1 MANDINRVWPALRED
16 LTLYPGPTASSGAPS
31 WTLHDPARN
40 QYFSIDWITF
50 EVISRIRLGSM
61 EAIIKAINQ
70 ETTLS
75 IDEEAIQNVL
85 TFLDENELIQR
96 HDDIENYLIR
106 QRRQSKEKS
115 WFQSILHG
123 YLFFR
128 VPLLKPDAWLSAV
141 LPYFNFVF
149 KDSFLKITL
158 IIFLIG
164 LWGVYQQWEV
174 FHNTLMDTFSING
187 LIRYGLTLIGIKFIH
202 ELGHALVAKRH
213 GCRVPTMGLAFLVM
227 MPVAYTDVTE
237 SWKLNSHKKRLHI
250 AGAGIATELVLAA
263 WALFCWTIFPENDL
277 RSLCFFLATTSI
289 TASLLVNASPFMRF
303 DGYFLLCD
311 FLGLPNL
318 HSRCFA
324 YARWWFRKNLL
335 SMDIDPPEN
344 LNLGR
349 KRFFI
354 GFAIITML
362 YRLIVFT
369 GIAVLVYHY
378 FFKALGLVLFA
389 IEIWFFV
396 MRPIWNELMF
406 WKKHLKEDKSTQQ
419 TPPIYTW
426 FFWIIL
432 ILCVPYDVTVNS
444 EGVLKAE
451 KSFSVITF
459 QSSQVTQMPPALGA
473 KVEEGKP
480 LMTLSSLELEQ
491 KINLS
496 KNRLINLSRQL
507 NASGFDAET
516 LSHRS
521 VLQEQLRSA
530 QDELNGLE
538 KERDRLKPMAP
549 FTGEIVDV
557 DPDLFLN
564 EWLPKNTPVLSMI
577 DPSSWVIDTYV
588 TESDLKRIDVGHMGW
603 FEPEAPGVS
612 NYKLTVLSIDRDAT
626 QVLNEGMLGSLGGG
640 DILVR
645 TQNNK
650 FIPENAMYHV
660 RLKVDHLSQKISTG
674 YLRGHIVILAWPK
687 SILGETIKKTFANLI
702 REASF

>member
-1 MANDINRVWPALRED
+1 MANDINRTWPALRED
-16 LTLYPGPTASSGAPS
+16 LTLYPGPVSSSGAPS
-31 WTLHDPARN
+31 WSLHDPARN
-40 QYFSIDWITF
+40 QYFSIDWVTF
-50 EVISRIRLGSM
+50 EVISRIELGSM
-61 EAIIKAINQ
+61 EAVIQAINE

-75 IDEEAIQNVL
+75 IDEFAIQSVL

-96 HDDIENYLIR
+96 HDDVENYLIR
-106 QRRQSKEKS
+106 QRRLEKEKS
-115 WFQSILHG
+115 WFQSLLHG

-128 VPLLKPDAWLSAV
+128 VPLLKPDAWLTSIS
-141 LPYFNFVF
+141 PYFSFVF
-149 KDSFLKITL
+149 KSSFLKITL

-174 FHNTLMDTFSING
+174 FHTTLIDTFSING
-187 LIRYGLTLIGIKFIH
+187 LIRYGFTLIGIKFIH

-227 MPVAYTDVTE
+227 WPVAYTDVTE

-250 AGAGIATELVLAA
+250 AGAGIAPELVLAA

-289 TASLLVNASPFMRF
+289 TATLLVNASPFMRF

-324 YARWWFRKNLL
+324 YTRWWVRKNLL
-335 SMDIDPPEN
+335 NLHIEPPET

-349 KRFFI
+349 QIFFI
-354 GFAIITML
+354 MFALITML
-362 YRLIVFT
+362 YRLIIFT
-369 GIAVLVYHY
+369 GIAILVYHY
-378 FFKALGLVLFA
+378 FFKALGLVLFG

-396 MRPIWNELMF
+396 IRPIWNELKF
-406 WKKHLKEDKSTQQ
+406 WKKHLKENKSSQQ
-419 TPPIYTW
+419 IPPIYSW
-426 FFWIIL
+426 LFWIIL
-432 ILCVPYDVTVNS
+432 ILCVPYDFTVNS
-444 EGVLKAE
+444 QGVLKAE

-459 QSSQVTQMPPALGA
+459 QSSQVKEMPPPLGTRI
-473 KVEEGKP
+473 EEGKP

-496 KNRLINLSRQL
+496 KNRLITLSRQL
-507 NASGFDAET
+507 DASGFDREI
-516 LSHRS
+516 LSKRS
-521 VLQEQLRSA
+521 VLQEQLKSI
-530 QDELNGLE
+530 QEELNGLE

-549 FTGEIVDV
+549 FTGQIVDV

-564 EWLPKNTPVLSMI
+564 EWLPKNTPVVSMI
-577 DPSSWVIDTYV
+577 DPSSWVIDTYI
-588 TESDLKRIDVGHMGW
+588 TEEDLKRIDIHHIGW
-603 FEPEAPGVS
+603 FEPEAAGVS
-612 NYKLTVLSIDRDAT
+612 NYKLTVLSIDRDAS
-626 QVLNEGMLGSLGGG
+626 QVLTEGMLGSIGGG

-650 FIPENAMYHV
+650 AIPENAIYHV
-660 RLKVDHLSQKISTG
+660 RLKVDHLSEKISTG
-674 YLRGHIVILAWPK
+674 YLRGHVVILAWPK
-687 SILGETIKKTFANLI
+687 SMIGEMIKKTLANLM